1 MPLHSLY
8 YSLLLCGLIMIL
20 AFSLKEAA
28 VATPT
33 RGCSEVE
40 RDALLDFKTNVKDP
54 SHRLASWSPQIDCC
68 KWSGVVCKTTN
79 NATLFGGHR
88 VVELN
93 LQNPNVDNEQTFH
106 TALRGEILSPS
117 LLNLTRLERLNLS
130 WNDFEGA
137 QIPQFM
143 GSFLNLKYLELSWSN
158 FSGVIPF
165 QLGNLSSLYHLGLQ
179 SARWLAT
186 PIAHRLDWLSGLSSL
201 RYLDLSYVNLSTV
214 SQNWLSDV
222 NMLPSLRELYL
233 VYCHLNNIPSSFN
246 SHLNLT
252 SLEIL
257 DLEANPFY
265 SSSLPNWLWRLT
277 NLSLLRIDASGLIP
291 AGISNLTRLI
301 QLDISGNIS
310 SPLPVEIWSLNHL
323 VLLDLSDNTML
334 TGHIPAEIANLS
346 SLQSLFLS
354 YCSLNSQIP
363 SEMGNLNSLTTL
375 HLYFNSLSG
384 PIPSDIGNLTS
395 LISLDLSYNSLSGPI
410 PSEIGNLTSL
420 ISLDLYSNSLSSLI
434 PIEMGN
440 LSSLIN
446 LDLSYNS
453 FSGPIPTEIGKLSK
467 LQVLF
472 LYNCSLNGQIPFEIG
487 NLTSLISLDLSY
499 NSLSGPIPTEIGK
512 LSKLQVLFLSNF
524 SLNGQIPFEIGN
536 LTSLI
541 SLDLSYNS
549 LSGPIAIEIGKL
561 SNLKDLYLR
570 GNSRITISLDYDW
583 IPSFQLERLDL
594 ASCTAVGPRFPQW
607 LHSQKSMSEL
617 SLSNTSINDI
627 LPDWFWNSS
636 SSTFSVIDLS
646 HNKLRG
652 TLPSSIEVIRSLE
665 YINLRSNKLEGL
677 VPRWTLQ
684 IWALDL
690 SFNDFSGPIPSSKI
704 SPSYLILS
712 NNHFNGCIPSFICK
726 SEQLEG
732 LDLSYNKLSGEIPKC
747 WQEANM
753 NLYFTHLGN
762 NKLTGEIPS
771 SIGNL
776 IGLVSLHLDNN
787 DLSGQLPMSLQN
799 CTKLRVI
806 DLTANN
812 FLGSIPTWMGQNLQ
826 QLTILILRSNM
837 FSGIIPSNLGELSKL
852 HVLDLAN
859 NNLRGSIPCSFGNFS
874 AIRLTSRATD
884 DTISIEGSIDGFEYG
899 ESDSVSIVT
908 KGYKYR
914 FSSILYLVK
923 IIDLSSNSLTGEF
936 PTTLGSL
943 VGLQTLNLSRN
954 FLRGRIPDTIGGM
967 KSSETLDL
975 SFNNLSGVI
984 PQDLSKL
991 TALDHLNLSYNN
1003 LSGDIPSGF
1012 QLQTLLDASIYMG
1025 NAYLCG
1031 DLINKSC
1038 SNDVDN
1044 NVTKEELQKS
1054 KSQIFLSIYFGA
1066 SLGYVIGLWSV
1077 FIILLSKHNW
1087 RNLYFH
1093 LIDKVHVPLI

>member
-8 YSLLLCGLIMIL
+8 YSLLLCGLIIMSL
-20 AFSLKEAA
+20 AFSLKKAA

-40 RDALLDFKTNVKDP
+40 RDALLDFKANVKDP

-93 LQNPNVDNEQTFH
+93 LQNPNVDNEQIFH

-117 LLNLTRLERLNLS
+117 LLNLTRLERLNPS
-130 WNDFEGA
+130 GNDFEGA
-137 QIPQFM
+137 QIPQFI

-158 FSGVIPF
+158 FSGVTPS
-165 QLGNLSSLYHLGLQ
+165 QLGNLTSFYHLGLQ
-179 SARWLAT
+179 STGWYAT
-186 PIAHRLDWLSGLSSL
+186 PIAHHLDWLSGLSSL
-201 RYLDLSYVNLSTV
+201 RYLDLTQVNLSAV
-214 SQNWLSDV
+214 SQNWSSEV
-222 NMLPSLRELYL
+222 NMLPSLQELYL
-233 VYCHLNNIPSSFN
+233 YGCDLNHIPSSFN

-265 SSSLPNWLWRLT
+265 SSSSSLPNWLWRLT

-291 AGISNLTRLI
+291 AGMSNLTRLI
-301 QLDISGNIS
+301 QLHISGNVS

-323 VLLDLSDNTML
+323 ILLDLSNNKML
-334 TGHIPAEIANLS
+334 TDPIPAEIANLS
-346 SLQSLFLS
+346 SLQSLFL
-354 YCSLNSQIP
+354 YECSINDQIP
-363 SEMGNLNSLTTL
+363 SEMGNLNNLTTL
-375 HLYFNSLSG
+375 DLSFNSLSG
-384 PIPSDIGNLTS
+384 PIPTEIGNLTS
-395 LISLDLSYNSLSGPI
+395 LINLDLSFNSLSGPIPTEIGNLTSLINLDLSSNSFLGIPTEIGSLTNLISLYLSSNSLSGPIPIEIGKLSKLQVLFLSNCSLNGQI

-420 ISLDLYSNSLSSLI
+420 IRLDLYYNSL
-434 PIEMGN
+434 
-440 LSSLIN
+440 
-446 LDLSYNS
+446 
-453 FSGPIPTEIGKLSK
+453 SGPIPTEIGKLSK

-472 LYNCSLNGQIPFEIG
+472 LYNCSLNGQIPSEIGNLTSLMRLDLSYNSLSSPRKLSKLQYLFLLNCLLNGQIPFEIG

-499 NSLSGPIPTEIGK
+499 NSLSGPIP
-512 LSKLQVLFLSNF
+512 
-524 SLNGQIPFEIGN
+524 
-536 LTSLI
+536 
-541 SLDLSYNS
+541 
-549 LSGPIAIEIGKL
+549 IEIGKL

-570 GNSRITISLDYDW
+570 ENSRITISLDYDS
-583 IPSFQLERLDL
+583 IPSFQLESLDL
-594 ASCTAVGPRFPQW
+594 ASCTAVGPWFPQW

-627 LPDWFWNSS
+627 LPHWFWNSS
-636 SSTFSVIDLS
+636 SSTFLYIDLS

-652 TLPSSIEVIRSLE
+652 TLPSSIEVIPSINN
-665 YINLRSNKLEGL
+665 INLRNNC
-677 VPRWTLQ
+677 WT
-684 IWALDL
+684 
-690 SFNDFSGPIPSSKI
+690 PS
-704 SPSYLILS
+704 SYLILS

-747 WQEANM
+747 WQEANT
-753 NLYFTHLGN
+753 NLYFIHLGN

-776 IGLVSLHLDNN
+776 IGLESLHLDNN

-799 CTKLRVI
+799 YSKLHVI
-806 DLTANN
+806 DLTGNN
-812 FLGSIPTWMGQNLQ
+812 FLGRIPMWMGQSLQ

-837 FSGIIPSNLGELSKL
+837 FSGIIPSNLGELSNL

-859 NNLRGSIPCSFGNFS
+859 NNFGGSIPYSFGNFN

-884 DTISIEGSIDGFEYG
+884 DTISIEGSISIRVSAEYFEFG

-923 IIDLSSNSLTGEF
+923 IIDLSSNNLTGEF

-954 FLRGRIPDTIGGM
+954 FLKGWIPDTIGGM
-967 KSSETLDL
+967 KSLETLDL

-984 PQDLSKL
+984 PQDLL
-991 TALDHLNLSYNN
+991 RLNALDHLNLSYNN

-1044 NVTKEELQKS
+1044 DVTKEELQKR
-1054 KSQIFLSIYFGA
+1054 KDA
-1066 SLGYVIGLWSV
+1066 S
-1077 FIILLSKHNW
+1077 
-1087 RNLYFH
+1087 
-1093 LIDKVHVPLI
+1093 PLVNNMENKEKKTDAVQTNITET